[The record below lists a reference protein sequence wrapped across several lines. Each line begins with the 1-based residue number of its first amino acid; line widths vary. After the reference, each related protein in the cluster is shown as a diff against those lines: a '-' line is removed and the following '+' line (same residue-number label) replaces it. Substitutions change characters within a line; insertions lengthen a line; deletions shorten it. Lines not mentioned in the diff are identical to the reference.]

1 MAGIL
6 VYSEKSKLALELLTA
21 ARLIAKDTGLD
32 VKVLCINSD
41 EQAEE
46 MVAKGAETYHIKE
59 QNLNLGD
66 TAAVALALQ
75 QAAGKLDASI
85 VILSSNRRGKELS
98 GRLAQKLDAGCLGD
112 VTSLHVKSG
121 KVQCSRNA
129 LGGATIATQQIETD
143 MQVIALAPRA
153 FEAAVPQAGGSLKEM
168 AIDFGSSLIKVLE
181 SRSKAGDAV
190 DIEAAD
196 ILVVVGQ
203 GMEKADMVLAESIAK
218 ALGGEIACSKP
229 VATDKKW
236 LPEDRI
242 VGLSGKKC
250 KPQLAIILG
259 ISGQVQFN
267 VGIRDANIIVAINN
281 DENAYILQMADYAMV
296 ADLKEVLPEL
306 SKGLSGNK

>member
-6 VYSEKSKLALELLTA
+6 IYSEKSKLALELLTA

-32 VKVLCINSD
+32 IKALCINSD

-46 MVAKGAETYHIKE
+46 MVAKGAETYHIKDK
-59 QNLNLGD
+59 NLELAD
-66 TAAVALALQ
+66 TSMVASALQ
-75 QAAGKLDASI
+75 QAVGKLDASI

-98 GRLAQKLDAGCLGD
+98 GRIAQKIDAGCLSD
-112 VTSLHVKSG
+112 VTSLQVKSG
-121 KVQCSRNA
+121 KVQCARNT
-129 LGGATIATQQIETD
+129 LGGATIATQQIEND
-143 MQVIALAPRA
+143 MQIIAIAPRS
-153 FEAAVPQAGGSLKEM
+153 FEPAEPLDGGSLKEM
-168 AIDFGSSLIKVLE
+168 AIQHETSLIKVLE
-181 SRSKAGDAV
+181 TRSKIGDDV

-203 GMEKADMVLAESIAK
+203 GVEQADIVLAESIAK

-236 LPEDRI
+236 LTEDRI

-250 KPQLAIILG
+250 KPQLAIIMG
-259 ISGQVQFN
+259 ISGQVQFT
-267 VGIRDANIIVAINN
+267 VGIRESQTIVAINN
-281 DENAYILQMADYAMV
+281 DENAYIMQMADYTMV

-306 SKGLSGNK
+306 NKALV

>member
-6 VYSEKSKLALELLTA
+6 IYSEKSKLALELLTA
-21 ARLIAKDTGLD
+21 AQLIAKGTALD
-32 VKVLCINSD
+32 IKVLCINSD

-46 MVAKGAETYHIKE
+46 MMAQGAETYHIKE
-59 QNLNLGD
+59 QNLKLVD
-66 TAAVALALQ
+66 TAAVASALQ
-75 QAAGKLDASI
+75 QATEKLDASI
-85 VILSSNRRGKELS
+85 VILASNHRGKELA
-98 GRLAQKLDAGCLGD
+98 GRLAQKIEAACLSD
-112 VTSLHVKSG
+112 VTSLQVKSG
-121 KVQCSRNA
+121 KVQCTRNA

-143 MQVIALAPRA
+143 VQVIALAPRS
-153 FEAAVPQAGGSLKEM
+153 FEPALPQAGGSLKEM
-168 AIDFGSSLIKVLE
+168 AIELGSSLIKLLE
-181 SRSKAGDAV
+181 IRSKAGDAV

-196 ILVVVGQ
+196 ILVVAGQ
-203 GMEKADMVLAESIAK
+203 GMEKADMVLAESIAR

-250 KPQLAIILG
+250 QPQLAIILG
-259 ISGQVQFN
+259 VSGQVQFN
-267 VGIRDANIIVAINN
+267 VGIRDAHIIVAINK

-306 SKGLSGNK
+306 NKALG

>member
-6 VYSEKSKLALELLTA
+6 IYSEKSKLALELLTA
-21 ARLIAKDTGLD
+21 ARLIAKGTGLNI
-32 VKVLCINSD
+32 KILCINSD
-41 EQAEE
+41 KQAEE
-46 MVAKGAETYHIKE
+46 MVAQGAETYHIKE
-59 QNLNLGD
+59 QNLNLAD
-66 TAAVALALQ
+66 TAAVASALQ

-98 GRLAQKLDAGCLGD
+98 GRLAQKLDAGCLSD
-112 VTSLHVKSG
+112 VTSLQVKDG
-121 KVQCSRNA
+121 KVQCARNA

-143 MQVIALAPRA
+143 MQVIALAPRS
-153 FEAAVPQAGGSLKEM
+153 FEPAGLQDSGSLKEM
-168 AIDFGSSLIKVLE
+168 AIEIESSLIKVLE
-181 SRSKAGDAV
+181 SRSKAGDAA

-203 GMEKADMVLAESIAK
+203 GMEQGDMVLAESIAR

-267 VGIRDANIIVAINN
+267 VGIRDANTIIAINN

-306 SKGLSGNK
+306 NKALGY